1 MPCQHPGKVLLQ
13 QYLEPQ
19 KLSQNRLARAIK
31 VPPRR
36 INEIIHEKRA
46 ITADTAVRLAIYFGG
61 SATYWMHLQSEFEI
75 EKIRHRIKTQLS
87 TIPPDSNIAAVK
99 NHKPAPELPQPVQ
112 LHDNHILCP
121 SVRWTDR
128 AGSI

>member
-1 MPCQHPGKVLLQ
+1 MACQHPGKVLLQ

-36 INEIIHEKRA
+36 INEIIHEKRG

-61 SATYWMHLQSEFEI
+61 SATYWLHLQSEFEI
-75 EKIRHRIKTQLS
+75 EKVKQNITIQLS
-87 TIPPDSNIAAVK
+87 TIQVPLSEPNQPADKATSNTKKSKNDVK
-99 NHKPAPELPQPVQ
+99 RR
-112 LHDNHILCP
+112 IM
-121 SVRWTDR
+121 R
-128 AGSI
+128 

>member
-19 KLSQNRLARAIK
+19 KISQNRLARAIK

-36 INEIIHEKRA
+36 INEIIHEKRS

-61 SATYWMHLQSEFEI
+61 SATYWLHLQSEFEI
-75 EKIRHRIKTQLS
+75 EKVKQNITIQLS
-87 TIPPDSNIAAVK
+87 TIQTPLTPEPEKSLKTAPSNENKKNSVK
-99 NHKPAPELPQPVQ
+99 RR
-112 LHDNHILCP
+112 IM
-121 SVRWTDR
+121 R
-128 AGSI
+128 